1 MQLELITE
9 QEVETLKAAIRD
21 AENIIVLGHKS
32 PDGDALGAC
41 LAWTEYLKQWEDG
54 PCHRA

>member
-1 MQLELITE
+1 MLSLNLFYYSFVPIMQLELITE

-32 PDGDALGAC
+32 SWMAMP
-41 LAWTEYLKQWEDG
+41 WE
-54 PCHRA
+54 HV